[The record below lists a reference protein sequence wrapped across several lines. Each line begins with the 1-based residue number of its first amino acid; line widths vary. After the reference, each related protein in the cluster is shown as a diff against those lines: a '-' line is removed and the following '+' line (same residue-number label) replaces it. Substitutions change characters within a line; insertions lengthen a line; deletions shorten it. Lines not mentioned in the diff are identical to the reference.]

1 MSESALETRRE
12 GAVVTLALN
21 RPASKNALDA
31 ALVDA
36 LGEALETARD
46 DAAVRVIVLT
56 GNGGAFCSGVDLR
69 SAAADMNDPARLES
83 RLDGFHR
90 LIRAICA
97 APKPVLASIGGPAVG
112 FGADLAF
119 ACDLRVMSDAAYIE
133 EKFAAIGLMPDGAGT
148 FHLPRLIGTARAL
161 EHMLLGTRIT
171 AARALELG
179 VANRV
184 VPPLELADETRAMA
198 QALAQGPPLSFAA
211 IKRAVREGLGSNLE
225 AALGREREG
234 QLSLLAS
241 DDARE
246 GIRAFLEKR
255 SPSFSGR

>member
-1 MSESALETRRE
+1 MSEAALESRRE
-12 GAVVTLALN
+12 GAIVTLALN

-31 ALVDA
+31 ELVDA
-36 LGEALETARD
+36 LGTALETARD
-46 DAAVRVIVLT
+46 DASARVIVLT
-56 GNGGAFCSGVDLR
+56 GNGGAFCYGVDLR
-69 SAAADMNDPARLES
+69 SAAADMGDPARLEA
-83 RLDGFHR
+83 RIDGFHR
-90 LIRAICA
+90 LIRATAA

-112 FGADLAF
+112 FGADLAL
-119 ACDLRVMSDAAYIE
+119 ACDLRLMSDTAYID

-148 FHLPRLIGTARAL
+148 FNLPRLSGTARAL

-184 VPPLELADETRAMA
+184 VPAAQLADETRAVA
-198 QALAQGPPLSFAA
+198 QALAAGPPLSFAA

-234 QLSLLAS
+234 QLALLRS
-241 DDARE
+241 EDARE